1 MGTTNSTPHR
11 PGPREAD
18 VGFLIAQ
25 ARTRNIYVHERG
37 QLVDLQ
43 CTKSKQIV
51 FTGSVPDAV
60 SYVRRRTQ

>member
-1 MGTTNSTPHR
+1 MAAYTTPRR
-11 PGPREAD
+11 PPREAD

-43 CTKSKQIV
+43 DTRSKTVV
-51 FTGSVPDAV
+51 FSGSVPDAV
-60 SYVRRRTQ
+60 AFIKRRTS

>member
-43 CTKSKQIV
+43 CTKSKRIL
-51 FTGSVPDAV
+51 FTGTPVMAADFLK
-60 SYVRRRTQ
+60 RRTQ